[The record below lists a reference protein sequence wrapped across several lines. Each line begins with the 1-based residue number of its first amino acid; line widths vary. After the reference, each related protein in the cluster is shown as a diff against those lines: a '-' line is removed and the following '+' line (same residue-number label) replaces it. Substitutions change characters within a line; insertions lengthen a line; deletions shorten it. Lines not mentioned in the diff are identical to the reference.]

1 MAPEP
6 SSDWLAAGGV
16 GRPHGL
22 DGFIHVTRPR
32 AALLELG
39 ALVKVAGTDRR
50 IVGRK
55 GTAAAPIVKLEG
67 CETIEAAQALRGQSL
82 LAPRTEAP
90 ALGED
95 EYWAEELEG
104 CEVVDGDRRV
114 GTVTRMLG
122 LPSCEALEVERGD
135 RPTLLV
141 PLVRD
146 AIREVDV
153 RARRIDIRLAFVAPG
168 EEET

>member
-1 MAPEP
+1 MAGEP

-32 AALLELG
+32 AALLDVG
-39 ALVKVAGTDRR
+39 AVVMVGGSERR
-50 IVGRK
+50 IVARK
-55 GTAAAPIVKLEG
+55 GTAAAPIVRLEG
-67 CETIEAAQALRGQSL
+67 CETREAAQALRGETL
-82 LAPRTEAP
+82 LAPRTQAP

-104 CEVVDGDRRV
+104 CEVVDGDRV
-114 GTVTRMLG
+114 IGVVKRMLP
-122 LPSCEALEVERGD
+122 LPSCEALEVERPD

-153 RARRIDIRLAFVAPG
+153 GARRIDIRLAFVAPG
-168 EEET
+168 EEA